1 MNPLGPASPLC
12 FGSDKRANV
21 AVRFSPDKACAASNA
36 AGLEQAFSQ
45 IAGAISLLRL
55 TQ

>member
-1 MNPLGPASPLC
+1 MNPLGPAPPRS
-12 FGSDKRANV
+12 FGRDTRADV

-45 IAGAISLLRL
+45 IAGGISQLRL